1 MDPYARLISGR
12 DTWACE
18 PDWSNQY
25 PYRSRVPLDDFDWDD
40 DRQLEIPPQDL
51 IIYELH
57 VRGYTISDTSGT
69 SYPGTYAGLV
79 EKIPYFKD
87 LGVNAIELMPIFEY
101 DEYENSRDHPDTGE
115 KLYNFWGYSTLG
127 FFAPKAG
134 FASTGKLG
142 MQVDEFKQL
151 VKSFHSAGI
160 EVILDVVFNHT
171 AEGNERGPVL
181 SFKGLD
187 NKIIICSLRRD
198 IILTLAAPV
207 ILLIAT
213 IQSFEI

>member
-1 MDPYARLISGR
+1 MDHQSNRVDTHPTSVISGFEVRPGKPLPFGVTPAFNGLNFSIFTSSGTSCTLVLFQSGEKEPYAEIQIPDSYRIGNVYSIVVFGLDIESLEYGYRIDGPNSFSDGHAFDHSKVLMDPYARLISGR

-87 LGVNAIELMPIFEY
+87 LGVNAI
-101 DEYENSRDHPDTGE
+101 
-115 KLYNFWGYSTLG
+115 
-127 FFAPKAG
+127 
-134 FASTGKLG
+134 
-142 MQVDEFKQL
+142 
-151 VKSFHSAGI
+151 
-160 EVILDVVFNHT
+160 
-171 AEGNERGPVL
+171 
-181 SFKGLD
+181 
-187 NKIIICSLRRD
+187 
-198 IILTLAAPV
+198 
-207 ILLIAT
+207 
-213 IQSFEI
+213 